1 METVSIALLG
11 YHDPIGRFH
20 ALNLDR
26 LYTCAI
32 LIGAKGFC
40 DADSCRLAFGAEGRA
55 NDLGRER
62 G

>member
-32 LIGAKGFC
+32 LIDAKESC
-40 DADSCRLAFGAEGRA
+40 DADGHRLTFGAEGRT
-55 NDLGRER
+55 NNLGRER